1 MERKFLP
8 VSIALLTVSDTR
20 VFETDKSG
28 NLLAN
33 KIEQSGHILF
43 ERKIVK
49 DEILDIQEV
58 SKKWIKNLML
68 KSLFQQ
74 VEQD

>member
-1 MERKFLP
+1 MKMHKNMERKFLP

-33 KIEQSGHILF
+33 KIEQSGHY
-43 ERKIVK
+43 RT
-49 DEILDIQEV
+49 
-58 SKKWIKNLML
+58 WIWNKL
-68 KSLFQQ
+68 
-74 VEQD
+74 